1 MSTNEISGTLESER
15 VWLSLSAPD
24 NVSLSSGSELIGDA
38 AAAALDA
45 ADRREPDLVVVV
57 CEFDRRLPCV
67 RGRFQFVDVDG
78 IVGLVTSCSLP
89 TDPDVEEEDEEKMG
103 EEEVDL
109 GLAALVV
116 VGVET
121 ADCVMVTAV
130 VTRIDDCCCWACLCC
145 FGEDAAACE
154 LRFDT
159 AEGVC

>member
-1 MSTNEISGTLESER
+1 MSTNEISGTFESER

-38 AAAALDA
+38 AAAAAVLGA
-45 ADRREPDLVVVV
+45 ADRREPDLVVDV

-67 RGRFQFVDVDG
+67 RGRFQLVDVDV
-78 IVGLVTSCSLP
+78 IVGLVISCSLP
-89 TDPDVEEEDEEKMG
+89 TDSDVEEEDEEKIG
-103 EEEVDL
+103 EDEVDL

-130 VTRIDDCCCWACLCC
+130 VTRIDDCCC
-145 FGEDAAACE
+145 
-154 LRFDT
+154 
-159 AEGVC
+159 